1 MCSKILFLEIYNLGN
16 WDDLMQSGFGF
27 ITPCPTPTIL
37 AQSVDFVIF
46 MQFLAILPKIYPTSQ
61 IKP

>member
-1 MCSKILFLEIYNLGN
+1 MCSKIPFLEIYNLSN

-27 ITPCPTPTIL
+27 ITPCPPLTAL

-46 MQFLAILPKIYPTSQ
+46 MRFFAILPKIYPTSQ